1 MIDVFIALRVPRF
14 LRSQDLDDL
23 EEVLLD
29 D

>member
-1 MIDVFIALRVPRF
+1 VIDFYIALMAPRF
-14 LRSQDLDDL
+14 LRSQDLEDL